1 MVAAVLSQYPNA
13 DRMMAETLVMMHEQ
27 GKLMSFLGDG
37 YHPDQGTRAGETEV
51 VAEGKIEVALPD
63 SEEKA
68 TLNTIQEW
76 SEDKS
81 PDSSS

>member
-27 GKLMSFLGDG
+27 GKLMSFLNDG
-37 YHPDQGTRAGETEV
+37 VQEHEQAEV
-51 VAEGKIEVALPD
+51 VAEGKIEVVQA
-63 SEEKA
+63 EEKA
-68 TLNTIQEW
+68 TLSSIQW

-81 PDSSS
+81 QG

>member
-1 MVAAVLSQYPNA
+1 MVDQAMVAALLSQYPNA

-37 YHPDQGTRAGETEV
+37 VQEHEQKEV
-51 VAEGKIEVALPD
+51 VTEGKIEIALPD

-68 TLNTIQEW
+68 TVSTIQW

-81 PDSSS
+81 QG